1 MKITW
6 LGQAGLYIETEGLK
20 IIVDPY
26 LSDSVIKVN
35 PRNWRRVPVEES
47 FLAIEPDVLI
57 CTHNHLDHVD
67 PETLPVYLGRGGSI
81 LCLAPEAAWAEMKKC
96 GGTHNYVKFNRGS
109 QWTEGKV
116 RFYAVRAEH
125 SDIHPIGVII
135 EAEGKR
141 LYITGDTLYN
151 TEIFDDVRPFC
162 PLDAIFVPVNGVG
175 NNMNM
180 ADAARFCAEL
190 APRVA
195 VPIHWGLFDEL
206 RGSDWGYGGEKVV
219 PEYYREIKI

>member
-6 LGQAGLYIETEGLK
+6 MGQAGLLIETEGVK

-26 LSDSVIKVN
+26 LTDSVVKVN
-35 PRNWRRVPVEES
+35 PKNYRRVPADEAFFDSV
-47 FLAIEPDVLI
+47 PDVII

-81 LCLAPEAAWAEMKKC
+81 LCLAPEAAWSEMKKY
-96 GGTHNYVKFNRGS
+96 GGDHNYVKFNRGS
-109 QWTEGKV
+109 QWTLGGV

-125 SDIHPIGVII
+125 SDPHPIGVII

-141 LYITGDTLYN
+141 LYVTGDTLYN
-151 TEIFDDVRPFC
+151 T
-162 PLDAIFVPVNGVG
+162 AIFEDVLPFAPIDAVFVPINGVG

-180 ADAARFCAEL
+180 ADAARFCEVIR
-190 APRVA
+190 PRVA
-195 VPIHWGLFDEL
+195 VPIHWGLFDNL
-206 RGSDWGYGGEKVV
+206 NGADWEYPEKVV
-219 PEYYREIKI
+219 PTYYQEIKI

>member
-6 LGQAGLYIETEGLK
+6 MGQAGLLIETEGVK

-26 LSDSVIKVN
+26 LTDSVVKVN
-35 PRNWRRVPVEES
+35 PKNYRRVPADES
-47 FLAIEPDVLI
+47 FFDIVPDVII

-81 LCLAPEAAWAEMKKC
+81 LCLAPEAAWSEMKKY
-96 GGTHNYVKFNRGS
+96 GGDHNYVKFNRGS
-109 QWTEGKV
+109 QWTLGGV

-125 SDIHPIGVII
+125 SDPHPIGVII

-141 LYITGDTLYN
+141 LYVTGDTLYN
-151 TEIFDDVRPFC
+151 T
-162 PLDAIFVPVNGVG
+162 AIFEDVLPFAPIDAVFVPINGVG

-180 ADAARFCAEL
+180 ADAARFCEVIR
-190 APRVA
+190 PRVA
-195 VPIHWGLFDEL
+195 VPIHWGLFDNL
-206 RGSDWGYGGEKVV
+206 NGADWEYPEKVV
-219 PEYYREIKI
+219 PTYYQEIKI

>member
-6 LGQAGLYIETEGLK
+6 MGQAGLLIETEGVK

-26 LSDSVIKVN
+26 LTDSVVKVN
-35 PRNWRRVPVEES
+35 PKNYRRVPADES
-47 FLAIEPDVLI
+47 FFDIVPDVII

-81 LCLAPEAAWAEMKKC
+81 LCLAPEAAWSEMKKY
-96 GGTHNYVKFNRGS
+96 GGDHNYVKFNRGS
-109 QWTEGKV
+109 QWTLGGV

-125 SDIHPIGVII
+125 SDPHPIGVII

-141 LYITGDTLYN
+141 LYVTGDTLYN
-151 TEIFDDVRPFC
+151 T
-162 PLDAIFVPVNGVG
+162 AIFEDVLSFAPIDAVFVPINGVG

-180 ADAARFCAEL
+180 ADAARFCEVIR
-190 APRVA
+190 PRVA
-195 VPIHWGLFDEL
+195 VPIHWGLFDNL
-206 RGSDWGYGGEKVV
+206 NGADWEYPEKVV
-219 PEYYREIKI
+219 PTYYQEIKI

>member
-6 LGQAGLYIETEGLK
+6 IGQAGLYIETEGLK

-26 LSDSVIKVN
+26 LSNSVIKVN
-35 PRNWRRVPVEES
+35 PKNYRRVPVDES
-47 FLAIEPDVLI
+47 FLAIEPDVII

-67 PETLPVYLGRGGSI
+67 PETLPVYLGRGGKI
-81 LCLAPEAAWAEMKKC
+81 VVLAPEAAWAEAKKC
-96 GGTHNYVKFNRGS
+96 GGDHNYVKFNQHS

-125 SDIHPIGVII
+125 SDVHPIGVII

-151 TEIFDDVRPFC
+151 TDIFEDVLPFA
-162 PLDAIFVPVNGVG
+162 PIDALFVPVNGVG

-180 ADAARFCAEL
+180 ADAARFCEVIK
-190 APRVA
+190 PRVA
-195 VPIHWGLFDEL
+195 VPIHWGLFDNL
-206 RGSDWGYGGEKVV
+206 NGADWEYPEKVV

>member
-26 LSDSVIKVN
+26 LSNSVIKVN

-47 FLAIEPDVLI
+47 FLNIEPDVLI

-81 LCLAPEAAWAEMKKC
+81 LCLAPEAAWLEMKKC

-125 SDIHPIGVII
+125 SDVHPIGVII

-151 TEIFDDVRPFC
+151 TEIFDDVRSHG
-162 PLDAIFVPVNGVG
+162 PLDAIFVPINGVG

-180 ADAARFCAEL
+180 VDAARFCEEL
-190 APRVA
+190 SPRVA
-195 VPIHWGLFDEL
+195 VPIHRGLFDEL
-206 RGSDWGYGGEKVV
+206 RGSDWQYAGAKVV

>member
-6 LGQAGLYIETEGLK
+6 MGQAGLLIETEGVK

-26 LSDSVIKVN
+26 LTDSVVKVN
-35 PRNWRRVPVEES
+35 PTNYRRVPADES
-47 FLAIEPDVLI
+47 FFDIVPDVII

-81 LCLAPEAAWAEMKKC
+81 LCLAPEAAWSEMKKY
-96 GGTHNYVKFNRGS
+96 GGDHNYVKFNRGS
-109 QWTEGKV
+109 QWTLGGV

-125 SDIHPIGVII
+125 SDPHPIGVII

-141 LYITGDTLYN
+141 LYVTGDTLYN
-151 TEIFDDVRPFC
+151 T
-162 PLDAIFVPVNGVG
+162 AIFEDVLPFAPIDAVFVPINGVG

-180 ADAARFCAEL
+180 ADAARFCEVIR
-190 APRVA
+190 PRVA
-195 VPIHWGLFDEL
+195 VPIHWGLFDNL
-206 RGSDWGYGGEKVV
+206 NGADWEYPDKVV
-219 PEYYREIKI
+219 PTYYQEIKI

>member
-6 LGQAGLYIETEGLK
+6 MGQAGLLIETEGVK

-26 LSDSVIKVN
+26 LTDSVVKVN
-35 PRNWRRVPVEES
+35 PKNYRRVPADES
-47 FLAIEPDVLI
+47 FFDIVPDVII

-81 LCLAPEAAWAEMKKC
+81 LCLAPEAAWSEMKKY
-96 GGTHNYVKFNRGS
+96 GGDHNYVKFNRGS
-109 QWTEGKV
+109 QWTRGGV

-125 SDIHPIGVII
+125 SDPHPIGVII

-141 LYITGDTLYN
+141 LYVTGDTLYN
-151 TEIFDDVRPFC
+151 T
-162 PLDAIFVPVNGVG
+162 AIFEDVLPFAPIDAVFVPINGVG

-180 ADAARFCAEL
+180 ADAARFCEVIR
-190 APRVA
+190 PRVA
-195 VPIHWGLFDEL
+195 VPIHWGLFDNL
-206 RGSDWGYGGEKVV
+206 NGADWEYPDKVV
-219 PEYYREIKI
+219 PTYYQEIKI

>member
-26 LSDSVIKVN
+26 LSNSVIKVN

-47 FLAIEPDVLI
+47 FLNIEPDVLI

-81 LCLAPEAAWAEMKKC
+81 LCLAPEAAWLEMKKC

-125 SDIHPIGVII
+125 SDVHPIGVII

-141 LYITGDTLYN
+141 LYITGDTLYT
-151 TEIFDDVRPFC
+151 TEIFDDVRSHGL
-162 PLDAIFVPVNGVG
+162 LDAIFVPINGVG

-180 ADAARFCAEL
+180 VDAARFCEEL
-190 APRVA
+190 SPRVA

-206 RGSDWGYGGEKVV
+206 RGSDWQYAGAKVV
-219 PEYYREIKI
+219 PEYYQEIKI

>member
-26 LSDSVIKVN
+26 LSNSVIKVN

-47 FLAIEPDVLI
+47 FLNIEPDVLI

-81 LCLAPEAAWAEMKKC
+81 LCLAPEAAWLEMKKC

-125 SDIHPIGVII
+125 SDVHPIGVII

-151 TEIFDDVRPFC
+151 TEIFDDVRSHGL
-162 PLDAIFVPVNGVG
+162 LDAIFVPINGVG

-180 ADAARFCAEL
+180 VDAERFCERI
-190 APRVA
+190 APKVA
-195 VPIHWGLFDEL
+195 VPMHCGLFDSIDMNDFGFEP
-206 RGSDWGYGGEKVV
+206 KVV
-219 PEYYREIKI
+219 PQIYQEVKL

>member
-20 IIVDPY
+20 IVVDPY
-26 LSDSVIKVN
+26 LSDSVVKVN

-81 LCLAPEAAWAEMKKC
+81 LCLAPEAAWGEMKKC

-125 SDIHPIGVII
+125 SDVHPIGVII

-180 ADAARFCAEL
+180 ADAARFCEEL
-190 APRVA
+190 KPRVA

-206 RGSDWGYGGEKVV
+206 RGSDWAYAGEKVV
-219 PEYYREIKI
+219 PEYYKEIKI